1 MAKLATPPT
10 DEEPGAAVG
19 GQSSDTAEL
28 HRAIVGWVR
37 SIYPNARNMRLVCDV
52 PGEDGMVTARLPIT
66 SAGSPA
72 DLKSAIVAVLSKLRP
87 GEWMKGRNVAW
98 EIDEDLDNK
107 GGSFKRA
114 VSDLLDADLIESSK
128 ASGYR
133 LKVRG

>member
-1 MAKLATPPT
+1 MAPRTSTPDLAEADAGTGP
-10 DEEPGAAVG
+10 
-19 GQSSDTAEL
+19 QSPDAHDL

-52 PGEDGMVTARLPIT
+52 PGEDGMVSARLPIT
-66 SAGSPA
+66 SPGSPT
-72 DLKSAIVAVLSKLRP
+72 DLKAAIVAVLAKLRP

-114 VSDLLDADLIESSK
+114 VSDLLDADMIESSK